1 MQHQEAVKALAPVVD
16 ASELPDHI
24 ATLVSKVMANE
35 NVKAVAG
42 AKGVTLTDGV
52 EEEKAS
58 EIRAKAGE
66 SDEDLARRLQLQLT
80 GQHPLHPDPR
90 SAGNGDIRPGI
101 DH

>member
-66 SDEDLARRLQLQLT
+66 SDEDLARRLQQLE
-80 GQHPLHPDPR
+80 QLNHDLLEKDKVCC
-90 SAGNGDIRPGI
+90 
-101 DH
+101 